1 MGEDCGIIVN
11 KNRLPYDKRSAAVA
25 SGIRLGTPI
34 VTRNGMRTEQMDLIS
49 ELLHAALHRVRV
61 AGPTKYKMDKSLC
74 ERIRDK
80 VSHLCEKFP
89 VR

>member
-1 MGEDCGIIVN
+1 MIVN

-34 VTRNGMRTEQMDLIS
+34 VTRNGIGAEQMGIIS
-49 ELLHAALHRVRV
+49 ELVDSVLRHVRV
-61 AGPTKYKMDKSLC
+61 AGPIKCKMDKSLC

-80 VSHLCEKFP
+80 VNHLCEKFP